1 MGHVRRGDIM
11 RRALQ
16 QGAMISLSQAGD
28 IATLTLERPA
38 TRNAF
43 RIADWHALAD
53 AVAGVEARVLLLR
66 SAVPG
71 SFAAG
76 ADITEMAALA
86 EDEAARPTFRAAMR
100 RAIDG
105 VATATIPVIALI
117 EGGCFGAAVALAA
130 AADIRIAGPSA
141 RFAVTPAKLG
151 IGYPAEDVA
160 RIGALIGRGSLSRL
174 LLSAETIDGA
184 EAVRIGLVDMLGGV
198 GEAQALALAEAIAAN
213 APSAIA
219 LLRATIRGDAGAA
232 DFDAAFGGA
241 GFAEGLAAFREKRKP
256 SFQ

>member
-1 MGHVRRGDIM
+1 M

-28 IATLTLERPA
+28 IATLTLDRPA

-43 RIADWHALAD
+43 RIADWHALAE
-53 AVAGVEARVLLLR
+53 AVAGVEARVLLFR

-86 EDEAARPTFRAAMR
+86 KDEAARPTFRAAMR

-105 VATATIPVIALI
+105 MATAPIPVITLI

-184 EAVRIGLVDMLGGV
+184 EAVRIGLADMLGGV
-198 GEAQALALAEAIAAN
+198 GEAQALAEAIAAN
-213 APSAIA
+213 APSAIT